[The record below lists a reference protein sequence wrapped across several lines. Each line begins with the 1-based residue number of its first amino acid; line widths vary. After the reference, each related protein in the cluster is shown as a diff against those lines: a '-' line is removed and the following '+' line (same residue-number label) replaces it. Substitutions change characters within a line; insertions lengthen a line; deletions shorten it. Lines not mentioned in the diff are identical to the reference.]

1 MLKLKSIGKRG
12 VLGLD
17 TAKMFM
23 LAILTM
29 GVIAFAMI
37 VALDALANN
46 SGFAEDS
53 RVANDTQNI
62 LQNITGGV
70 VEFFGNAGTWFALL
84 AIVIIILVI
93 AVVIVAVNRFG
104 GSSGGSGNL

>member
-1 MLKLKSIGKRG
+1 MNLQKILKLHKKG

-17 TAKMFM
+17 TAKLFM
-23 LAILTM
+23 LAILTL

-46 SGFAEDS
+46 SGLTGQAQI
-53 RVANDTQNI
+53 DTQNV
-62 LQNITGGV
+62 LNNISGGV
-70 VEFFGNAGTWFALL
+70 VDFFGNAGTWFALL

-104 GSSGGSGNL
+104 GSGGGGGL